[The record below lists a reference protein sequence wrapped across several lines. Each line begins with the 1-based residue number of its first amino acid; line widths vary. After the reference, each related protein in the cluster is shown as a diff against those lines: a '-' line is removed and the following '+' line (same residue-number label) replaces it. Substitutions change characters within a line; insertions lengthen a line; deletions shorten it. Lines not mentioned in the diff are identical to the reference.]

1 MSAALILEF
10 KGVTKAQYDAVNKK
24 LGIDPNTGQGDWPA
38 GLLSHVGGTSDD
50 GGFMVTEI
58 WDSQDAQAAFMQSRL
73 GPALGEVGVPDPTR
87 VAWFDVIG
95 YHTH

>member
-10 KGVTKAQYDAVNKK
+10 QGVTKAQYDAVNKK
-24 LGIDPNTGQGDWPA
+24 LGIDPNSGQGDWPA
-38 GLLSHVGGTSDD
+38 GMRSHVGGTTDD
-50 GGFMVTEI
+50 GGLMVVEI

-87 VAWFDVIG
+87 VGWFDVIG
-95 YHTH
+95 YHTP